1 MNQEK
6 KYDIFISY
14 SRKDFEDVNAL
25 VNMFKQR
32 IPTLDIWFDLDG
44 IESGEEFDDKI
55 IEAIDNSF
63 CMIFAVSNHS
73 LQSKWTKNEVMYAK
87 NTGKKIIPVLL
98 SGATLKGWFLFNFGR
113 IDCIDLQDEKQ
124 IEKVLNNLEDWT
136 HKELIAPNKG
146 INNNEGKQ
154 SSSSSITTE
163 NIQDLILL
171 GAKMGSDGVPEPL
184 QDRFINDLVKTKRL
198 ATAQNNLGF
207 NWTDPTK
214 RIKWLKEAAQNG
226 SGAAMINLAYIYE
239 NGVGVERDI
248 NKAIDYYRDA
258 IVHGH
263 DEYIDHIKELINGR
277 DEKIGEPNNQL
288 QQSFQVNG
296 VSFNMIK
303 VQGGAF
309 IMGATEEQGRDA
321 YSDEMPP
328 HQVTLSDY
336 YIGETLVTQELWQAV
351 LGKNSSKFK
360 GDQNP
365 VERVTWEDCQIFIQK
380 LNQLTG
386 KQFRLP
392 TEAEWE
398 FAARG
403 GSQSK
408 GYKYAGSNNLDDV
421 AWYSE
426 NSNNKTHPVKQK
438 QANELGLY
446 DMSGNVY
453 EWCQDW
459 YGDYSNSEQT
469 NPIGSSKGSYRV
481 CRGGSWH
488 RNTENCRVS
497 FRYYVMPTDCGGV
510 LGLRLAL

>member
-1 MNQEK
+1 MRVETKKLFKTMNQEK

-25 VNMFKQR
+25 VNIFKQR

-63 CMIFAVSNHS
+63 CMVFAVSNHS

-98 SGATLKGWFLFNFGR
+98 SNATLKGWFLFNFGR

-124 IEKVLNNLEDWT
+124 IEKVLKNLEDWT

-146 INNNEGKQ
+146 INNNEEKQ
-154 SSSSSITTE
+154 
-163 NIQDLILL
+163 
-171 GAKMGSDGVPEPL
+171 
-184 QDRFINDLVKTKRL
+184 
-198 ATAQNNLGF
+198 
-207 NWTDPTK
+207 
-214 RIKWLKEAAQNG
+214 
-226 SGAAMINLAYIYE
+226 
-239 NGVGVERDI
+239 
-248 NKAIDYYRDA
+248 KAIDYYRAA
-258 IVHGH
+258 IAHGH

-309 IMGATEEQGRDA
+309 IMGATEEQGKDA

-328 HQVTLSDY
+328 HQVTISDY

-403 GSQSK
+403 GNQSK

-421 AWYSE
+421 AWYNE

-469 NPIGSSKGSYRV
+469 NPIGSSQGSYRV